1 MVLVVTGEPTSTL
14 DLAPSELGE
23 ALSSMRLCPPQAQQE
38 MQLSLSRLGQ
48 LTPVQAYR
56 VGARL
61 ELFDGLK
68 RLPLRDVWPTRPSW
82 HVQRENAGGQMTAAL
97 GAWKPHADPHTSPEA
112 WGFAS
117 P

>member
-1 MVLVVTGEPTSTL
+1 MVLVVTGEQTSTL

-23 ALSSMRLCPPQAQQE
+23 ALSSMRLCPPPVQQQ

-68 RLPLRDVWPTRPSW
+68 RLRAARALSWPELLVEVHGLSADACI
-82 HVQRENAGGQMTAAL
+82 VKLTAA
-97 GAWKPHADPHTSPEA
+97 S
-112 WGFAS
+112 AS
-117 P
+117 